1 MMEFNLRTWISND
14 QKLYKDEIYCDDWK
28 SSQSCFLFLFVL
40 QGIIGIF
47 IWTVRISGNI
57 LSLVII
63 HKINNKKS
71 ATMFLLK
78 SLAIADSCILL
89 LFLVEVA
96 VPSILNYFG
105 NYKITNSHY
114 LYFRWYVSFPFMRS
128 SYTVSAWI
136 TCLLTLNR

>member
-1 MMEFNLRTWISND
+1 MEFYFISISNYHKPTD
-14 QKLYKDEIYCDDWK
+14 DEIYCDEWK
-28 SSQSCFLFLFVL
+28 SKQTCFLFFFVVE
-40 QGIIGIF
+40 GVIGTF
-47 IWTVRISGNI
+47 ICAMGISGNI
-57 LSLVII
+57 LSLFII
-63 HKINNKKS
+63 HKINNKS

-89 LFLVEVA
+89 LFLGEVA
-96 VPSILNYFG
+96 LPSTLNYFG
-105 NYKITNSHY
+105 NYEITNSPY

>member
-14 QKLYKDEIYCDDWK
+14 QKLNKDEIYCDDWK
-28 SSQSCFLFLFVL
+28 SAQACFLFLFVL

-47 IWTVRISGNI
+47 IWTVGISGNI

-78 SLAIADSCILL
+78 SLAIADSCVLL

-96 VPSILNYFG
+96 VPSILNYFRK
-105 NYKITNSHY
+105 YEISNSHY
-114 LYFRWYVSFPFMRS
+114 LYFRWYVTFQLIRSFF
-128 SYTVSAWI
+128 TVSAWI

>member
-1 MMEFNLRTWISND
+1 MEFNIRTWLSHD
-14 QKLYKDEIYCDDWK
+14 QNLNRDEIYCDDWK
-28 SSQSCFLFLFVL
+28 SAQVCFLFLFVL
-40 QGIIGIF
+40 QAIIGIS
-47 IWTVRISGNI
+47 IWTVGICGNI
-57 LSLVII
+57 LSLTVI

-78 SLAIADSCILL
+78 SLAIADSCVLL
-89 LFLVEVA
+89 LFLAEAA

-105 NYKITNSHY
+105 KYEISNSHY

-128 SYTVSAWI
+128 YFTVSAWI